1 MMLTEQEKQ
10 YLKQAID
17 AAIKCSPDAM
27 AAASVL
33 IPIYQKCVTTEA
45 GVDGNTSN

>member
-1 MMLTEQEKQ
+1 MLTDQEKQ

-17 AAIKCSPDAM
+17 TAIKHSPDSM

-33 IPIYQKCVTTEA
+33 IPIYQKCVTEGA
-45 GVDGNTSN
+45 ELDGRTSN